1 MWRNGC
7 LTLAEHLNSLSRGFP
22 VCNMGS
28 ILCTSVLMRTD
39 TTYFFYFLFFEGLKK
54 CYLERLKWFKYA
66 KLNRQ
71 SVQRFFSFDIFH
83 IRFHYVC
90 FVLSSDLGGKKEN
103 LPFNQS
109 FIPLFALL
117 SDSHDPSDSSLWN
130 KLSSSPPA
138 SPSGF
143 TFTGSGTRTGS
154 KTCEDFFTGNNIFF
168 LNRGLYRVGAE

>member
-1 MWRNGC
+1 M
-7 LTLAEHLNSLSRGFP
+7 
-22 VCNMGS
+22 
-28 ILCTSVLMRTD
+28 
-39 TTYFFYFLFFEGLKK
+39 
-54 CYLERLKWFKYA
+54 
-66 KLNRQ
+66 NRQ
-71 SVQRFFSFDIFH
+71 SVQRFFSFDIFY

-90 FVLSSDLGGKKEN
+90 IVLSSDLGGKEEN

-117 SDSHDPSDSSLWN
+117 SNSHDPSDSSLWN

-154 KTCEDFFTGNNIFF
+154 KTCEDFFTGISDS
-168 LNRGLYRVGAE
+168 LNSLASKAGILLICPWPISLCHHKLLLQEM